1 MKGFVNVTLKDG
13 LNQLLVAI
21 DSVMSIE
28 SVDYIY
34 SKLTLKNGKSY
45 QLFETAEDVMEA
57 ISAAR

>member
-1 MKGFVNVTLKDG
+1 MKGFVNVTLEDG
-13 LNQLLVAI
+13 LNKLLVAI

-45 QLFETAEDVMEA
+45 QLFETVEDVMEA